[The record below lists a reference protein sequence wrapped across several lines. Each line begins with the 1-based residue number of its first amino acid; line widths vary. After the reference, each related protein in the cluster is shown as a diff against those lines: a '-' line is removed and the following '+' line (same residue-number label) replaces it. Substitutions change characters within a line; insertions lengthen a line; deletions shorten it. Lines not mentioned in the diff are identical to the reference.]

1 MVVFVKI
8 KINSFMIEKL
18 VKIRAVPK
26 SLQLKNGHNFKR
38 KVYQPKAPAF
48 FTIEKFTSRI

>member
-1 MVVFVKI
+1 
-8 KINSFMIEKL
+8 MIEKL